1 MIFIADRIKQKTID
15 LETDNAK
22 LRKLLSDAQKK
33 VSQIPD
39 LKSNV
44 KALQEQVILARSQ
57 LSTTTDTQ
65 TYLLTEKSLKDSKKK
80 YENLKKDYDVLQKSQ
95 HDADLRLEKLFFE
108 LEMPMLTKNLHNI
121 RMTDKIINLEK
132 LMLEFKLKFAGVQAL
147 DLKNQS
153 LEQEVNR
160 LRDQENSQIK
170 KELG

>member
-1 MIFIADRIKQKTID
+1 MIFIADRIKQKTLD
-15 LETDNAK
+15 LESDNAK
-22 LRKLLSDAQKK
+22 LRKALTDSQKK
-33 VSQIPD
+33 SSQIPD
-39 LKSNV
+39 LKSTI

-57 LSTTTDTQ
+57 LSTTTDTG

-80 YENLKKDYDVLQKSQ
+80 YESLKKEFDVLQKSH

-147 DLKNQS
+147 DSKNQS
-153 LEQEVNR
+153 LEQEVGR
-160 LRDQENSQIK
+160 LRENENSQIK

>member
-1 MIFIADRIKQKTID
+1 MIFIADRIKQKTMD

-33 VSQIPD
+33 ASQIPD

-80 YENLKKDYDVLQKSQ
+80 YENLKKDYDVLQKSH